1 MRPTERAYV
10 DTPVTDLPA
19 ATLAAERAAV
29 HWGLER
35 PRLLRAGMNAIFAS
49 AEVVL
54 RVSAPS
60 VPATAALELVD
71 FLGQTG
77 LSVPTPARPDVV
89 VHTGLSVTAWQRL
102 VATDA
107 PIDWHAV
114 GQMVRA
120 VHHIDP
126 RALPPSVPLPSA
138 SAFPWWDFDTLL
150 AQVDD
155 ELDEAARAGIGEAIE
170 RHRGWDRFDLP
181 VVCHG
186 DVHPGNVMMAEAGPV
201 LIDWDLLCSAP
212 AGWDHAPMLTWASRW
227 GGRVEDYDAFASGY
241 GTSLVDDPV
250 AAELAELRLVA
261 ATLLRLAAGRRDPAA
276 LPEARRRL
284 AYWRGA
290 PDAPMWQAQ

>member
-1 MRPTERAYV
+1 MRPTQRAYV

-19 ATLAAERAAV
+19 ATVAAERAAV

-35 PRLLRAGMNAIFAS
+35 PRLLRVGMNAIFVS
-49 AEVVL
+49 GEVVL

-60 VPATAALELVD
+60 VPAMASLELVE
-71 FLGQTG
+71 FLARTG
-77 LSVPTPARPDVV
+77 LSVPTPARLDAIA
-89 VHTGLSVTAWQRL
+89 HAGLSVTAWDRL

-120 VHHIDP
+120 VHELDP
-126 RALPPSVPLPSA
+126 RALPPAVPLPPA

-155 ELDEAARAGIGEAIE
+155 ELDEGARHGIVAAIE
-170 RHRGWDRFDLP
+170 RHRGWERFAHH

-186 DVHPGNVMMAEAGPV
+186 DVHPGNVMMVSTGPV

-227 GGRVEDYDAFASGY
+227 GGRAEDYDAFAGGY
-241 GTSLVDDPV
+241 GMSLEDDPV
-250 AAELAELRLVA
+250 AAALAELRLVA

-290 PDAPMWQAQ
+290 DDAPAWQAQ